1 MCRFHW
7 PSALRQHALLKRLAN
22 PLAHVLDG
30 EGHSCVSG
38 LRIECLA
45 LADYY
50 RLWPC
55 STRARTS
62 SRAFCSDI
70 SWTKIPSASPTLAL
84 ANQAPGRCSC
94 TSSLEVQD
102 THTCMHAQHTHTR
115 TLAHLSPSACCF
127 TQARYWY
134 RNQAPEFLATSV
146 VTQAYRHA
154 IQEAALY
161 AATSEAPQ
169 ASEGGD
175 MMMDHSMLRRHRKL
189 AEEMDM
195 DHDADMDT
203 GMGGPGGGHTGDMF
217 TGNEERTIAGM
228 ATRWGTPG
236 RVQVAGQIPLAE
248 LWLLDLDSWR
258 LLALGGRGAHAQPSS
273 APTWL

>member
-1 MCRFHW
+1 MFQAKGSSAWPWLTTIVCGHVPQELAQAAA
-7 PSALRQHALLKRLAN
+7 PSAVTSLGLKFRPQAQPSPWQTRL
-22 PLAHVLDG
+22 
-30 EGHSCVSG
+30 
-38 LRIECLA
+38 
-45 LADYY
+45 LAD
-50 RLWPC
+50 
-55 STRARTS
+55 A
-62 SRAFCSDI
+62 A
-70 SWTKIPSASPTLAL
+70 AL
-84 ANQAPGRCSC
+84 QV
-94 TSSLEVQD
+94 LKFK
-102 THTCMHAQHTHTR
+102 THTHMHACTTHTR

-203 GMGGPGGGHTGDMF
+203 GMGGPGGGHTGGMS

>member
-102 THTCMHAQHTHTR
+102 THTHACMHNTHTHACTPLSLR
-115 TLAHLSPSACCF
+115 LLLYAGPVLVQEPGPRVPGHLSCDAGLP
-127 TQARYWY
+127 AR
-134 RNQAPEFLATSV
+134 
-146 VTQAYRHA
+146 H
-154 IQEAALY
+154 
-161 AATSEAPQ
+161 
-169 ASEGGD
+169 
-175 MMMDHSMLRRHRKL
+175 
-189 AEEMDM
+189 
-195 DHDADMDT
+195 
-203 GMGGPGGGHTGDMF
+203 PGGSAVC
-217 TGNEERTIAGM
+217 GN
-228 ATRWGTPG
+228 
-236 RVQVAGQIPLAE
+236 L
-248 LWLLDLDSWR
+248 
-258 LLALGGRGAHAQPSS
+258 
-273 APTWL
+273 